1 MLYSTQSIKK
11 KSFQHVINIKKIEM
25 VYILFFV
32 VSFCI
37 YFFFFFILTAY
48 LLFRL
53 DKFQMLNSQPHVASG
68 YIEQHRANIFANQTL

>member
-1 MLYSTQSIKK
+1 
-11 KSFQHVINIKKIEM
+11 M

-32 VSFCI
+32 VSFCT

-68 YIEQHRANIFANQTL
+68 YIEQHRANIFANQTLWQRVKTHSSNIQLVEIETVN